1 MRAAGLADRLDN
13 LGARF
18 DRAAT
23 FFTDFIARSQGA
35 DTMSAEKPRQHF
47 SGLITGLRYQVKD
60 AVARA
65 RALKERGAKS
75 LDDFA
80 AAAGALHD
88 VYDEV
93 DAATAEI
100 NGTLQGEGDNGGPA
114 LADDAKNSP
123 AASDTPAGS
132 SEDTRAA
139 NFSDLHPSARVQTGL

>member
-1 MRAAGLADRLDN
+1 MRAAELADRLDN

-35 DTMSAEKPRQHF
+35 DTMSAEKPQQHF
-47 SGLITGLRYQVKD
+47 SGLITGLRDDVKH
-60 AVARA
+60 AVQRA
-65 RALKERGAKS
+65 RGLKTRGAQS
-75 LDDFA
+75 LAGFSA
-80 AAAGALHD
+80 AADALHD

-123 AASDTPAGS
+123 APSGTPAGS
-132 SEDTRAA
+132 SGDTRAA
-139 NFSDLHPSARVQTGL
+139 NFSDLHPSQRVQTGL